1 MLHFRMDMPL
11 YLMAFYGSI
20 MIVIVLILRSFLKNY
35 LPKFVFP
42 MMWGLVLVR
51 LLVPFSLSSPISAPV
66 PEWQIAPIEN
76 TAVYS
81 RDILLENTDA
91 TATVAS
97 ENQAYTYS
105 TGLDGFAINW
115 GLVISIIFVLGAAAT
130 ASFLFLQKKQY
141 SEKLKNSLLVE
152 HNQTINSILREMGM
166 GHILVFTNDEIASP
180 LVCGIIHPCIYLPAA
195 MDFRQTTLLR
205 HILAHETMHIK
216 HKDNLLKAFL
226 ILVLC
231 MHWYNPL
238 VWIMSKCLSS
248 DLEAA
253 CDGAV
258 LRQIDEDERKS
269 YAVSLLS
276 MAIGGNHSS
285 LLYSAFSKTE
295 VERRIRSIL
304 DYKKATAMV
313 LSLSVLFLLTTT
325 VAFATAG
332 QAPFSKHLSSY
343 CGSTSSR
350 WGVKATL
357 TRDISLG
364 ENAGK
369 RADNTILEVLQTDS
383 SNDPDVIAAQV
394 KAALSKEFKVEKG
407 AFQLVVNLC
416 LMEDEITQEYAK
428 IGLKKGSDG
437 SYSYRGKTIRTYA
450 DKMLG
455 SYQTREKGAVDISV
469 QRNHSG
475 QITSILVFREGD
487 AEFDRRTREIKQNQ
501 SYYTTFDES
510 EANSQGVEQVTT
522 VESDRGTRYFYEH

>member
-20 MIVIVLILRSFLKNY
+20 MIVIVLILRNFLKNY

-51 LLVPFSLSSPISAPV
+51 LFVPFSLSSPISAPV

-81 RDILLENTDA
+81 RDILLENTAA
-91 TATVAS
+91 TATFAS

-105 TGLDGFAINW
+105 TGFDGFTINW
-115 GLVISIIFVLGAAAT
+115 ELVLSIIFVLGAATT

-152 HNQTINSILREMGM
+152 HNQTINSILRDMGM
-166 GHILVFTNDEIASP
+166 GHILVYTNDEIASP
-180 LVCGIIHPCIYLPAA
+180 LVCGIIHPHIYLPAA
-195 MDFRQTTLLR
+195 MDFKQTTLLR
-205 HILAHETMHIK
+205 HIFAHETMHIK

-231 MHWYNPL
+231 LHWYNPL

-253 CDGAV
+253 CDAAV
-258 LRQIDEDERKS
+258 LRQIDEDERKN

-276 MAIGGNHSS
+276 MAITGNRSS

-304 DYKKATAMV
+304 DYKRATAMV
-313 LSLSVLFLLTTT
+313 LSLSILFLLTTT
-325 VAFATAG
+325 VAFATGG
-332 QAPFSKHLSSY
+332 QGPFNKDLSSY

-350 WGVKATL
+350 WGVKANL

-364 ENAGK
+364 KNAGQ
-369 RADNTILEVLQTDS
+369 RANNSILDVLKADT
-383 SNDPDVIAAQV
+383 SNDPDIISKQV
-394 KAALSKEFKVEKG
+394 KAALAREFKVEKG
-407 AFQLVVNLC
+407 AFQLIVNLC
-416 LMEDEITQEYAK
+416 LMDNEIAQEYEK
-428 IGLKKGSDG
+428 VGLTKEQDGFYTYKG
-437 SYSYRGKTIRTYA
+437 KPVRTYA
-450 DKMLG
+450 DSMLG
-455 SYQTREKGAVDISV
+455 SVQTQEKGLVDISV
-469 QRNHSG
+469 QRNHFG
-475 QITSILVFREGD
+475 EITSILELKKGD
-487 AEFDRRTREIKQNQ
+487 PEFDRRTKEIKENH
-501 SYYTTFDES
+501 SYYKTFNNDTTVTQEI
-510 EANSQGVEQVTT
+510 EQVAT
-522 VESDRGTRYFYEH
+522 VDSDRGTTYFYEH